1 MKSVC
6 IALLVA
12 PVFRQHLIPC
22 AKKTEYMKTSRGA
35 KARDVLRLFYFV
47 CRHLF
52 CSLFSKLRLCS
63 VRGRNRPW
71 LVSWIISLS
80 RSAHPTIFWP
90 YYYELDLFNN
100 FITESIA
107 NAFHCVFVCSFS
119 GCFHFVYYLTWEI
132 VSLLFYVSSFTF
144 VESSIISSITF
155 VLLHLCKVQSS
166 ANHFLAIP
174 ILVFKYPAVMIVFVH
189 KRPDTLRHRMRSEFK
204 FCFFT
209 AEPHC

>member
-1 MKSVC
+1 
-6 IALLVA
+6 
-12 PVFRQHLIPC
+12 
-22 AKKTEYMKTSRGA
+22 MKTSRGA

-155 VLLHLCKVQSS
+155 CFALSMQSTIFCEP
-166 ANHFLAIP
+166 FLGNSNISFQVSSCYDRFCSQTSRH
-174 ILVFKYPAVMIVFVH
+174 ITSQNAV
-189 KRPDTLRHRMRSEFK
+189 
-204 FCFFT
+204 
-209 AEPHC
+209 